1 MAESERLICLGAE
14 LVDGGAGVR
23 FQLEWMG
30 RAEPAFVIRH
40 RGRAYAYLNRCGHVP
55 VEIDWQ
61 AGQFFDHSGLYLI
74 CATHGALYAPD
85 TGRCQLGRCNGNGL
99 IPLQVTERDGNI
111 YLLERSD

>member
-1 MAESERLICLGAE
+1 MAESERLICAGTDLI
-14 LVDGGAGVR
+14 DGGAGFR
-23 FQLEWMG
+23 FQVMWHG
-30 RAEPAFVIRH
+30 QTEPAFVIRY

-61 AGQFFDHSGLYLI
+61 AGQFFDHSGLYLV

-85 TGRCQLGRCNGNGL
+85 NGRCLLGRCNGNGL
-99 IPLQVTERDGNI
+99 VSLQVTERDGNI